1 VPQVINTNISSL
13 NSQRNLN
20 TSQGSLATSLQRLS
34 SGLRINS
41 SKDDAAGLAIAD
53 RMTSQIRGI
62 NQASRNANDGISL
75 SQVAEG
81 ALGET
86 NNILQRIRELAI
98 QSSNATNSASDR
110 LALQSEVNQLISE
123 MDRISNTTSFNGLKL
138 LDGNFN
144 AQTFQVGAE
153 ANQTISVSV
162 SGADS
167 ATLGINKANTNNSTF
182 GINQATGGAQLKA
195 AVALNAGTGATYA
208 AAIGALAPNQTIT
221 VTDPNGLA
229 KQFNIAVDADR
240 SAFAIITNL
249 NALGVVGAGTAS
261 ATNTATL
268 DVSATLGV
276 QAGDVVKFTING
288 ESGVTTYVS
297 FSVVAFTAATSLG
310 AQLNT
315 AINANLPANVTAA
328 QTADG
333 VVTLSGTGGRNVGVS
348 GLTFQD
354 NAGFSLSGVSNSA
367 VLVAAVDTVSFSI
380 GTGAFAYAIT
390 ANNLDAAGG
399 LSADFYSS
407 LAVSLATAFSN
418 SYSVTYVAASTS
430 VQVVKLDGSTANFN
444 GFSVSGGGTGT
455 ATLASAASGATP
467 TATTLVEGGT
477 VASTI
482 GVTTVNSLAQFGG
495 TNGVTIGDAVTSN
508 AAVKIGT
515 IAWTLQDGTSVK
527 SNVTAGN
534 IFGAPANSEAAYRDG
549 LTDISGGNNIAT
561 QTLTIN
567 GQLVKTLSVSS
578 DASAKQIAAL
588 VNGVSDSTGVA
599 ATARTTA
606 SLYGLST
613 DGVVSFTLNGSAVS
627 ANVTTSNLTE
637 LSNAINS
644 KTGATGIVASLDI
657 TKTQISLLHQ
667 TGENI
672 SIADFTSSAA
682 TSSSAVTF
690 KVAGGGGSLAKLS
703 NGNSTTS
710 DSTVVGGNV
719 EFKSSGGYFS
729 LLSDTAATAGGLF
742 SGLASVLQASANSK
756 VSAIDISSVIGSN
769 LAVDI
774 IDGALAKVNSIRSD
788 LGAIQNRF
796 GSTIASLQT
805 SSENITAARSRI
817 LDTDFAA
824 ETANLT
830 RSQILQQ
837 AGVAMLAQANALP
850 NQVLTLLRG

>member
-1 VPQVINTNISSL
+1 MAQVINTNIPSL
-13 NSQRNLN
+13 NAQRNL
-20 TSQGSLATSLQRLS
+20 THSQMTLATSLQRLS

-53 RMTSQIRGI
+53 RMTSQIRGL

-75 SQVAEG
+75 AQTAEG

-86 NNILQRIRELAI
+86 NNILQRIRELAT

-110 LALQSEVNQLISE
+110 QALQSEVNQLISE
-123 MDRISNTTSFNGLKL
+123 MDRISNTTSFSGLKL

-162 SGADS
+162 AGADS
-167 ATLGINKANTNNSTF
+167 STLGINKANSNNTTL
-182 GINQATGGAQLKA
+182 GITQATGGTQLRA
-195 AVALNAGTGATYA
+195 EVALNAGAGTTYA

-221 VTDPNGLA
+221 VTDAVGLA
-229 KQFNIAVDADR
+229 KQFNIAGDTDR

-249 NALGVVGAGTAS
+249 NALGVVGAGTATAANS
-261 ATNTATL
+261 ATL

-288 ESGVTTYVS
+288 ESGVTTYIS
-297 FSVVAFTAATSLG
+297 FSVTSLLTTSLG

-328 QTADG
+328 QNVAG
-333 VVTLSGTGGRNVGVS
+333 VVTLTGTGGRNVGVS

-367 VLVAAVDTVSFSI
+367 VLAALDTVSFSI
-380 GTGAFAYAIT
+380 GTGGFAYAIT

-534 IFGAPANSEAAYRDG
+534 IFGVNANSEAAYRDG